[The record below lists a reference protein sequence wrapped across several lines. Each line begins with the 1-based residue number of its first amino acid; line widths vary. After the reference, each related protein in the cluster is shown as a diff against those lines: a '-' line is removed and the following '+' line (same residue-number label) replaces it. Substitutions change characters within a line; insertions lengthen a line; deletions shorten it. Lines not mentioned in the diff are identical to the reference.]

1 MPGVEL
7 SHLKNDQRKKVDK
20 FLVEEYQE
28 FSKNENDIVCIE
40 SLKLKLNFKDDNP
53 VSQPYTVKFL
63 KNFIINRNNIWK
75 I

>member
-28 FSKNENDIVCIE
+28 FSKNENNIGSIE
-40 SLKLKLNFKDDNP
+40 SLKLKLNFRDDNS
-53 VSQPYTVKFL
+53 VSQPYC
-63 KNFIINRNNIWK
+63 K
-75 I
+75 IPK